1 MYSKFTEGMKSAL
14 ISLNAHISTYVGIG
28 YNCKKTVVSERP
40 DVRYMKEILKN
51 KHM

>member
-1 MYSKFTEGMKSAL
+1 MYSKFTEGMKSA
-14 ISLNAHISTYVGIG
+14 LNAHISTYVGIG